1 MVFFIAWPWFL
12 TGAVISGGLNFVV
25 WRAKQAKW
33 AEMNYS
39 THEVSNQAGE
49 LTGFNAYEADA
60 ALQHAMSV
68 FGGAWAEARLK
79 KTGALI
85 GSARMA
91 ELARAANRY
100 VPELKT
106 HDRFGNRIDMVDYHP
121 AWHELMGLLRAGES
135 HSLGWT
141 AGRPGAQVARAGL
154 AYLWGQGEP
163 GVGCPAT
170 MTFASIGALKHAPD
184 ILAQFGNGIL
194 SPDYDPRPL
203 PAEQKTALSVGM
215 AMTEKQG
222 GSDLRQTQTEA
233 VPAGRLT
240 GPGAKYL
247 LTGHKWFFSV
257 PTSDLFLT
265 LARSGEKISCFLAR
279 GWLED
284 GSRNRI
290 LIQRLK
296 EKCGNRSN
304 ASSEIE
310 FRDLEAV
317 MIGEE
322 GAGIRTLLEMAHLT
336 RLECAIGSAALMRQA
351 VAQAIHHA
359 SHRVAFQRALVD
371 QKMMTNVLADLA
383 LESEAAMWLAMRA
396 AAALD
401 AGESEGALNRILT
414 PVAKY
419 WVCRRA
425 PAVAA
430 EVLEVHGGNG
440 FVEDHCIAR
449 LYREAP
455 LNGVWEGSGNVIC
468 LDVMRGIGRAPE
480 SAAALRREIA
490 LAKGMHPAL
499 DAALKTLDA
508 MLAAPGDFEANGR
521 RIVEHMAL
529 AVSGSLLLRHA
540 PAVVSGAFCESR
552 LAGDRGM
559 ALGTLPPGLLL
570 REIIDRAAVI
580 GC

>member
-1 MVFFIAWPWFL
+1 MSYA
-12 TGAVISGGLNFVV
+12 
-25 WRAKQAKW
+25 
-33 AEMNYS
+33 
-39 THEVSNQAGE
+39 THEVTNQPGE
-49 LTGFNAYEADA
+49 LSGFNAYEADT
-60 ALQHAMSV
+60 ALRNAMEV

-85 GSARMA
+85 GSARMMD
-91 ELARAANRY
+91 LARAANRH

-106 HDRFGNRIDMVDYHP
+106 HDRFGNRIDVVEYHP
-121 AWHELMGLLRAGES
+121 SWHELMGLLRGGES

-184 ILAQFGNGIL
+184 ILAQFRSGIL

-233 VPAGRLT
+233 VPAGRAT
-240 GPGAKYL
+240 GPGEKYL
-247 LTGHKWFFSV
+247 ITGHKWFFSV
-257 PTSDLFLT
+257 PNSDLFLT
-265 LARSGEKISCFLAR
+265 LARGKNGISCFLAR

-296 EKCGNRSN
+296 DKCGNRSN

-310 FRDLEAV
+310 FRDLEGV

-383 LESEAAMWLAMRA
+383 LESESAMWLAMRA

-401 AGESEGALNRILT
+401 ASETDEGEKALNRILT

-468 LDVMRGIGRAPE
+468 LDVMRGIGRSPE

-499 DAALKTLDA
+499 DAALTTLDA
-508 MLAAPGDFEANGR
+508 MLAAEKNFEANAR

-529 AVSGSLLLRHA
+529 AVSASLLLRHA
-540 PAVVSGAFCESR
+540 PAALAGAFCESR

-559 ALGTLPPGLLL
+559 ALGTLPAGRLL
-570 REIIDRAAVI
+570 RDIIDRAAI
-580 GC
+580 IS

>member
-1 MVFFIAWPWFL
+1 MVLA
-12 TGAVISGGLNFVV
+12 SGY
-25 WRAKQAKW
+25 A
-33 AEMNYS
+33 
-39 THEVSNQAGE
+39 THEVTNQPGE
-49 LTGFNAYEADA
+49 LSGFNAYEADT
-60 ALQHAMSV
+60 ALQNAMAA
-68 FGGAWAEARLK
+68 FGGAWAEPRLK

-85 GSARMA
+85 GSARMV
-91 ELARAANRY
+91 ELARAANRH

-106 HDRFGNRIDMVDYHP
+106 HDRFGNRIDLVAYHP
-121 AWHELMGLLRAGES
+121 AWHELMGLLRGGES

-170 MTFASIGALKHAPD
+170 MTFASIGALRHAPD
-184 ILAQFGNGIL
+184 ILAQFRNGIL

-203 PAEQKTALSVGM
+203 PAEEKKALSVGM

-233 VPAGRLT
+233 VPAGKAT
-240 GPGAKYL
+240 GPGENYL

-257 PTSDLFLT
+257 PNSDLFLT
-265 LARSGEKISCFLAR
+265 LARTGAGISCFLAR

-304 ASSEIE
+304 ASSEVE
-310 FRDLEAV
+310 FRDLEGV

-359 SHRVAFQRALVD
+359 CHRVAFQRALVD
-371 QKMMTNVLADLA
+371 QKIMTNVLADLA

-401 AGESEGALNRILT
+401 ASETDDGEKALNRILT

-468 LDVMRGIGRAPE
+468 LDVMRGIGRSPE
-480 SAAALRREIA
+480 SASALRREIA
-490 LAKGMHPAL
+490 LAKNMHPAL
-499 DAALKTLDA
+499 DAALQTLDA
-508 MLAAPGDFEANGR
+508 MLAAPAAFEANAR

-529 AVSGSLLLRHA
+529 AVGASLLLRHA
-540 PAVVSGAFCESR
+540 PAMVAAAFCDSR

-559 ALGTLPPGLLL
+559 VLGTLPAGLLL
-570 REIIDRAAVI
+570 REIIDRAAVV
-580 GC
+580 G